1 MTATKIAERRCNPR
15 GRPSQLV
22 YIEFGTDNGGMIK
35 NVAEGGMRF
44 FLMNPVIPGH
54 KLHFGMTID
63 PSRRIE
69 GEASIIWSDASGK
82 SGGLSFAEL
91 SPKARQTLRSWL
103 TEIEMDGPAPAQ
115 PSAAVVEAP
124 PHADPSPQAALAS
137 PHQVEKISPPTI
149 PASAPPAKIPPV
161 HTPAPAS
168 ATPPSAVPAPPAA
181 TPAPSAPPSVRATPV
196 TTPPPPPSATP
207 PPIAQQPAIASAT
220 PETTPA
226 PDAPTS
232 VADKL
237 LPSANL
243 PSLNYPAPRLATRE
257 EWRRAMR
264 ENSAPAEKSKP
275 ENSPEKMLAAL
286 MPLPTPASPSPAP
299 DAVSAPPQSR
309 SASHTAEPAPPP
321 TPPPPSLLISPPSRA
336 EAPTFANAHPL
347 REHLPLDESLTP
359 PHFSVPLAAGVSRSR
374 LAMILALA
382 AICGAAAAFAGIAYR
397 RNVGES
403 LIAIGEKI
411 SGDSRSPEAATI
423 PPQSSAQ
430 DSSDPVSNVTPQEPA
445 HAQPPQRNPV
455 DSPPQTPPSAR
466 DSARDTARDSASA
479 KPKSSPQDVSSL
491 WAAVQNGDAAAELV
505 LANRYIAGDGVV
517 KNCDQ
522 ARVLLEAAAKRG
534 NSAAAKRLAT
544 LPSTGCP

>member
-1 MTATKIAERRCNPR
+1 
-15 GRPSQLV
+15 
-22 YIEFGTDNGGMIK
+22 MIK

-115 PSAAVVEAP
+115 PSSAVVEAP

-149 PASAPPAKIPPV
+149 PASAPPATIPPA
-161 HTPAPAS
+161 HTPTPAS

-181 TPAPSAPPSVRATPV
+181 TPAPSAPPSSRATPV
-196 TTPPPPPSATP
+196 TTPPPPPSAAPPTAAP

-226 PDAPTS
+226 PSVNVPTS

-237 LPSANL
+237 LRSANL

-275 ENSPEKMLAAL
+275 ETSPEKMLAAL
-286 MPLPTPASPSPAP
+286 MPLPAPASPPPAP
-299 DAVSAPPQSR
+299 NAVSAPPQSR

-321 TPPPPSLLISPPSRA
+321 TPPPPSLLIPPSSRT
-336 EAPTFANAHPL
+336 EASTFANAHPL
-347 REHLPLDESLTP
+347 REPGDHLPLDESLTP
-359 PHFSVPLAAGVSRSR
+359 PNFSVPLATGVSRSR

-411 SGDSRSPEAATI
+411 SGDSRSPEASTV

-445 HAQPPQRNPV
+445 HAQAPQRNPV
-455 DSPPQTPPSAR
+455 DSPPKTPPSAR
-466 DSARDTARDSASA
+466 DTARDTARDSASA

-491 WAAVQNGDAAAELV
+491 WVAVQNGDSAAELV

-534 NSAAAKRLAT
+534 NSAAAKRLAS

>member
-1 MTATKIAERRCNPR
+1 MTATKIAERRSNPR
-15 GRPSQLV
+15 GKPSRLV

-44 FLMNPVIPGH
+44 FLMNPVIAGH
-54 KLHFGMTID
+54 QLHFGMTID

-103 TEIEMDGPAPAQ
+103 TEIEMDGPAPVQ
-115 PSAAVVEAP
+115 PSSAVVEVP
-124 PHADPSPQAALAS
+124 PPFVPGPQAELDAA
-137 PHQVEKISPPTI
+137 HQAEEISPPGI
-149 PASAPPAKIPPV
+149 PASAPPATIPAAPV
-161 HTPAPAS
+161 PSSAS
-168 ATPPSAVPAPPAA
+168 AMPPEAFPAARAA
-181 TPAPSAPPSVRATPV
+181 TPAPSAVASSPVAPQPATV
-196 TTPPPPPSATP
+196 SATR
-207 PPIAQQPAIASAT
+207 
-220 PETTPA
+220 ETAPA
-226 PDAPTS
+226 PASNVPMS
-232 VADKL
+232 VAEKL

-243 PSLNYPAPRLATRE
+243 PSLTYDTPRLATRE

-264 ENSAPAEKSKP
+264 EDTAPAEKPKP
-275 ENSPEKMLAAL
+275 ETSPEKMLAAL
-286 MPLPTPASPSPAP
+286 MPPPAP
-299 DAVSAPPQSR
+299 AAPPPAPNAFSAPPQSGP
-309 SASHTAEPAPPP
+309 ASGAAESAPPP
-321 TPPPPSLLISPPSRA
+321 NQPPPSFLTPPATRA
-336 EAPTFANAHPL
+336 EAPTFRNAQPL
-347 REHLPLDESLTP
+347 RGQLSLGESFTQPNFSAPLST
-359 PHFSVPLAAGVSRSR
+359 GVSRSR

-411 SGDSRSPEAATI
+411 SGDSRSSEVANVA
-423 PPQSSAQ
+423 PQNSTQ
-430 DSSDPVSNVTPQEPA
+430 DSSDSAPNVTPQEPA
-445 HAQPPQRNPV
+445 HSQPPQR
-455 DSPPQTPPSAR
+455 SPQDFTPQTQPSAR
-466 DSARDTARDSASA
+466 DSTRDAASG
-479 KPKSSPQDVSSL
+479 KPKAPPRDISSL
-491 WAAVQNGDAAAELV
+491 WIAVQNGDAAAELV

-534 NSAAAKRLAT
+534 NSAAAKRLAE

>member
-1 MTATKIAERRCNPR
+1 MAATKIAERRRNPR
-15 GRPSQLV
+15 GKPSQLV

-44 FLMNPVIPGH
+44 FLMNPVIAGH

-103 TEIEMDGPAPAQ
+103 TEIEMDGLPPGR
-115 PSAAVVEAP
+115 PSSAVVEVP
-124 PHADPSPQAALAS
+124 PASIPTPQAELDAAH
-137 PHQVEKISPPTI
+137 PVEETSPPSLPASRPPAAI
-149 PASAPPAKIPPV
+149 PA
-161 HTPAPAS
+161 
-168 ATPPSAVPAPPAA
+168 AVQAAPAA
-181 TPAPSAPPSVRATPV
+181 TPAPSAPASVPEAPLTHPV
-196 TTPPPPPSATP
+196 THPASPSSAAAS
-207 PPIAQQPAIASAT
+207 PPIAPQPATVSGT
-220 PETTPA
+220 PETAPA
-226 PDAPTS
+226 PVSKVSAS
-232 VADKL
+232 VAEKL

-243 PSLNYPAPRLATRE
+243 PSLAYDTPRLATRE

-264 ENSAPAEKSKP
+264 EDAGPAEKPTP
-275 ENSPEKMLAAL
+275 ETSPEKMLAAL
-286 MPLPTPASPSPAP
+286 MPLPAPPAP
-299 DAVSAPPQSR
+299 APAPNAVSAPPESR
-309 SASHTAEPAPPP
+309 SASRDAESAPPP
-321 TPPPPSLLISPPSRA
+321 QQPPPSLPTPPSSRA
-336 EAPTFANAHPL
+336 EAPTFANAQALRGPL
-347 REHLPLDESLTP
+347 SLGESFTQANFSAP
-359 PHFSVPLAAGVSRSR
+359 PTTGVSRSR

-411 SGDSRSPEAATI
+411 SGDSRSGEPANVS
-423 PPQSSAQ
+423 PQNSPQ
-430 DSSDPVSNVTPQEPA
+430 DSSDPPNATPQEPA
-445 HAQPPQRNPV
+445 HSQPPQR
-455 DSPPQTPPSAR
+455 SPLNFTPQTQPSAHDTTR
-466 DSARDTARDSASA
+466 DPASA
-479 KPKSSPQDVSSL
+479 KPKAPPRDISSL
-491 WAAVQNGDAAAELV
+491 WVAVENGDASAELV
-505 LANRYIAGDGVV
+505 LANRYIDGDGVV

-534 NSAAAKRLAT
+534 NSAAAKRLAE